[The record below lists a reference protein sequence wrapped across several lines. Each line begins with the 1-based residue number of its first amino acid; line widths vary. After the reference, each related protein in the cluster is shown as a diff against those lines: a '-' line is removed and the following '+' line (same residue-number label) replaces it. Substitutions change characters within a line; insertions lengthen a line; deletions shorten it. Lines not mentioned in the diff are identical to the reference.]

1 MPISPNMGLNVPVVS
16 TTPGPQYAQDVNAS
30 LNKVD
35 THNHTSGQG
44 VQVPTAGL
52 NINANLPMNTFGLSN
67 ASIIGLVSSA
77 LPATNGTL
85 YRNTDDLYFKDG
97 AGNNVR
103 ITQGGSVAVSGA
115 IGFTGLPFGTAGASY
130 NNLNQTFVFQS
141 ATNTAANVD
150 CGSVT
155 LREVVAAANGV
166 TLASPLALAGDYT
179 LRMPPAL
186 PINTEALLVSST
198 GSITAG
204 GTANSLTATTIT
216 GTNTNVLNTLSVK
229 NDTGLLQF
237 RNTADAVQ
245 FASITGSSSGLTL
258 NLPDTADS
266 YTFQVNTVTKA
277 VINNN
282 GIDGQY
288 IYYTNPTNSIAGID
302 YNRAYSYFAIGGFR
316 TMASNT
322 ITISQPKILI
332 ISVGAGGGTGSGTG
346 DYGFI
351 CNLNFRV
358 RITITSGLNTYYEGW
373 TTNAPGGYGGIP
385 VGGLAPQVFISNTG
399 TVPAGTYTI
408 NFDAATP
415 PQDMFWGVTNL
426 RIRVY
431 SI

>member
-1 MPISPNMGLNVPVVS
+1 MGLNVPVVS

-115 IGFTGLPFGTAGASY
+115 VGFTGLPFGTAGASY
-130 NNLNQTFVFQS
+130 VNGTQTFVFQS

-155 LREVVAAANGV
+155 LREVVASANGV

-198 GSITAG
+198 GNITAG

-245 FASITGSSSGLTL
+245 FASITGSSSGLTF

-266 YTFQVNTVTKA
+266 YTFNVNGVPKG

-282 GIDGQY
+282 GVEGEY
-288 IYYTNPTNSIAGID
+288 INVISFIGAGTPLTTAYVVDTPIRYPVVRDTNSAYSTVTGKFTAPIAGLYLVTCYQDIAGGLSAGNGIRVFVNNVNTAPLGITYATNYPLFGSTTVYVTAGQTID
-302 YNRAYSYFAIGGFR
+302 VRISANTDINTPVSRL
-316 TMASNT
+316 T
-322 ITISQPKILI
+322 ITR
-332 ISVGAGGGTGSGTG
+332 VG
-346 DYGFI
+346 
-351 CNLNFRV
+351 N
-358 RITITSGLNTYYEGW
+358 
-373 TTNAPGGYGGIP
+373 
-385 VGGLAPQVFISNTG
+385 
-399 TVPAGTYTI
+399 
-408 NFDAATP
+408 
-415 PQDMFWGVTNL
+415 
-426 RIRVY
+426 
-431 SI
+431 